1 MAHKD
6 EPEGYDS
13 RRAQMRKDAGLP
25 DIIDASSIPADVKD
39 AAIEALNA
47 AHRLGMLRV
56 GNPWVPIAD
65 AIMKA
70 VEKAR
75 TTK

>member
-1 MAHKD
+1 MNT
-6 EPEGYDS
+6 YDS
-13 RRAQMRKDAGLP
+13 RRAQKRKDASLP
-25 DIIDASSIPADVKD
+25 DIIDDSKIPDDVKA

-65 AIMKA
+65 AIMKDR
-70 VEKAR
+70 EKDGR
-75 TTK
+75 G